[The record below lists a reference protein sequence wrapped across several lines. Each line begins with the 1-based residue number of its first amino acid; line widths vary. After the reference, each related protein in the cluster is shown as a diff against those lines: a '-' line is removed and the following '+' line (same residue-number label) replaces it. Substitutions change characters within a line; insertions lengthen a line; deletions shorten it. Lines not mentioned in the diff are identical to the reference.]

1 MQAYKQLELEYA
13 QFTGSKHA
21 VSVSSGT
28 AALHLAL
35 LALGIGPGDEVIV
48 PDYTMAACAF
58 AVSYVG
64 ARPVF
69 ADVELDTYGLD
80 ANSVAKLLTPKTKA
94 IMIVHVYGRVAR
106 DMSEIRRIAGMHR
119 IPVIEDACE
128 AQGAIYES
136 QANITCY
143 SFYKNKIIASEEG
156 GMITTDSDELA
167 KKVDYLK
174 NMAFGEKHDYFHEA
188 IGYNYRM
195 ADLLAIKALQ
205 SLYHYR
211 ENNERRR
218 QVEAWYD
225 KRLGQWPRRQAVWF
239 YDIRIDPERKATAL
253 ERVPGARD
261 SFKPL
266 SSFPMYFDR
275 SNQQPCPNAQILG
288 REVMLLPVRPEMTE
302 DDVNKICD
310 LL

>member
-1 MQAYKQLELEYA
+1 MQPYKQLELEYA
-13 QFTGSKHA
+13 QFAGSKHA

-28 AALHLAL
+28 AALHLGL
-35 LALGIGPGDEVIV
+35 LVLGVGPGDEVIV

-58 AVSYVG
+58 AVSYTG
-64 ARPVF
+64 AKPVF
-69 ADVELDTYGLD
+69 ADVELDTYCLD
-80 ANSVAKLLTPKTKA
+80 AAQLAKHITPKTKA
-94 IMIVHVYGRVAR
+94 IMVVHVYGRLANMDAILRVAR
-106 DMSEIRRIAGMHR
+106 EHN

-128 AQGAIYES
+128 AQGAVYES
-136 QANITCY
+136 RADVTCY

-156 GMITTDSDELA
+156 GMITTDSQKIDE
-167 KKVDYLK
+167 KVMYLK
-174 NMAFGEKHDYFHEA
+174 NMSFGTKHDYFHEQ
-188 IGYNYRM
+188 IGFNYRM

-239 YDIRIDPERKATAL
+239 YDIRMDPEHKAVAL
-253 ERVPGARD
+253 ERTPAARD

-266 SSFPMYFDR
+266 SSFPMYKD
-275 SNQQPCPNAQILG
+275 SNVAYPNVELLA

-302 DDVNKICD
+302 QDVKDICD
-310 LL
+310 SL